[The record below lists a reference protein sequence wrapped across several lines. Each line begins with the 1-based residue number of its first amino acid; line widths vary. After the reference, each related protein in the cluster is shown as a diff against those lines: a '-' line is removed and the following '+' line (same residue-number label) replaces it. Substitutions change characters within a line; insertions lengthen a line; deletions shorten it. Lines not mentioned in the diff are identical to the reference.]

1 MIPPLL
7 QSSSRSLPPF
17 NRSIGVLR
25 PAAKATVKIVT
36 ERLETIV
43 IAAIAMA
50 TIAAHA
56 TATRKAAPAR
66 IEVRRMDATLAVL
79 VSKAAAHVPA
89 RRADR
94 QCAARAMT
102 TMMMMTTAALARAIC
117 GAVDSGR
124 GRGVPAVC
132 PASGRHHSAA
142 GRKGLVGCPDLAASP
157 CSAAGLACSQAT
169 SMTGFGV
176 WSAA

>member
-1 MIPPLL
+1 M
-7 QSSSRSLPPF
+7 
-17 NRSIGVLR
+17 
-25 PAAKATVKIVT
+25 KIVT
-36 ERLETIV
+36 ERMETIV

-56 TATRKAAPAR
+56 TATREAAPAR

-79 VSKAAAHVPA
+79 VSKAAARVPA

-102 TMMMMTTAALARAIC
+102 TMMMTTAALARAIRE
-117 GAVDSGR
+117 GVDSGR
-124 GRGVPAVC
+124 GRAVPAAC

-142 GRKGLVGCPDLAASP
+142 GRKGVVGCPDLAASP